1 MTITIRILTHIY
13 CFIVKTGFGA
23 TQTAENPLEM
33 ASTWSWSESFP
44 CLTAGQRNGDS
55 EDEID
60 CICLVCFITNTASR
74 RRSQDKPTYFFTW
87 LRVAK
92 KILQITVKMYYYK
105 NFVITRRN
113 STSMRETREAMTKI
127 RHKPTLLS
135 KCNCL
140 RPQAPIL
147 IRRLSKIFPSVFALT
162 FSEKLWLSNEI
173 ADECR
178 CDQD

>member
-60 CICLVCFITNTASR
+60 CICLVCFITNTTSR
-74 RRSQDKPTYFFTW
+74 KRSQDKPMYFFTW
-87 LRVAK
+87 LRAAK
-92 KILQITVKMYYYK
+92 KILQITERRVKRWQKFGINLCCCRSVTVYARKLQFLFDAFPKFLLVYLHWHFQKSYG
-105 NFVITRRN
+105 
-113 STSMRETREAMTKI
+113 SATK
-127 RHKPTLLS
+127 S
-135 KCNCL
+135 
-140 RPQAPIL
+140 
-147 IRRLSKIFPSVFALT
+147 
-162 FSEKLWLSNEI
+162 
-173 ADECR
+173 
-178 CDQD
+178 